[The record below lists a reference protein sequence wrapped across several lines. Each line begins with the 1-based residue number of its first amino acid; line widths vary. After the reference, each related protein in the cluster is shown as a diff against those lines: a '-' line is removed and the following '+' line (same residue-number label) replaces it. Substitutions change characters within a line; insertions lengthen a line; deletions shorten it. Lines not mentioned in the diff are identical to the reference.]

1 MHTLDD
7 QSHDHAPEPEQEEI
21 RGLFVNTLESC
32 VCPGGS
38 CASPSPSAQT
48 PIGITEELLVRLGV
62 SGEAIKSLKMM
73 GAVSQ
78 HRKSGTSINWT
89 VDSGAAVTCIPRN
102 IANDYPLLDRKSGR
116 VYKDASGNPVPD
128 EGLRKLVG
136 RMPSSDGPILK
147 GVKARVARV
156 AKCLLSVAEVVDNG
170 GEVRFAPGTAWM
182 RTEPN
187 GSKIEITRRGKTYE
201 LDMDMLPFQ
210 STKQGFTWPG

>member
-1 MHTLDD
+1 M
-7 QSHDHAPEPEQEEI
+7 PG
-21 RGLFVNTLESC
+21 GLRFF
-32 VCPGGS
+32 PAGGS
-38 CASPSPSAQT
+38 CASPNPSAHT

-136 RMPSSDGPILK
+136 RMPSSDGPLLK
-147 GVKARVARV
+147 GVKARVAKV
-156 AKCLLSVAEVVDNG
+156 AKGLLSVAEVVDNG
-170 GEVRFAPGTAWM
+170 GEVHFSSGGAWM
-182 RTEPN
+182 RTDPH
-187 GSKIEITRRGKTYE
+187 GSKIEIVRRGKAYE
-201 LDMDMLPFQ
+201 LEMDLIPYN
-210 STKQGFTWPG
+210 SVSHELSGFTRPGHNNL